1 MKINKIY
8 MKNKQII
15 ALAISLTFVANMTF
29 ALELK
34 VEERINKALNGVK
47 KEILV
52 ENKDSIKINSEKE
65 AKEAKEAKE
74 EKSLKNENKEIQIIN
89 KVKVEKELTL
99 KEKFFI
105 KIKEAKTEEERKS
118 ILSEFKKELKED
130 KTERV
135 EKIENKTKNIFNKF
149 DLIIEK
155 LDSVKIAIEKTVT
168 ILEEKKINL
177 EFINLKKEEL
187 TGHLNLAKTEK
198 ALAWIKMQEVDFTA
212 KKENILLDLA
222 EVKKHLSISKDEIK
236 KTSQNSKEL
245 IFFVRGV
252 LVSLK

>member
-52 ENKDSIKINSEKE
+52 ENKDSIKINSE
-65 AKEAKEAKE
+65 KEAKEAKE